1 MTEIDGRVVVVTGG
15 ASGIGR
21 ALVQEFSARGAIVI
35 VADRDLDA
43 ARRVSDAITA
53 RPGGRAR
60 AMEVDVAD
68 ASSVER
74 LRDAVLGEVG
84 AVHVVCNNAG
94 IAHTS
99 PILASKA
106 ADWRRVIDVNLLGVV
121 HGILAF
127 APVLVAQAEGH
138 VLNTASMA
146 GFVAGNGLASYDAS
160 KHAVVALSENLW
172 RELHGT
178 GVGVSLLVPAY
189 VDTPLFAN
197 ATGDESARR
206 TLATTTARWGADAA
220 QVASVAVDAVEADR
234 FWVFTHPDTVGM
246 TAIKGEYARS
256 GEPPADPFRG
266 PGSVPSPPAAPQAVA
281 APAAAPRRDP
291 SEEPAR

>member
-1 MTEIDGRVVVVTGG
+1 MTELDGRVVVVTGG

-21 ALVQEFSARGAIVI
+21 ALVREFSVRGAIVV
-35 VADRDLDA
+35 VADRDLAA
-43 ARRVSDAITA
+43 ARAVADAITA
-53 RPGGRAR
+53 RPGGRAS

-74 LRDAVLGEVG
+74 LRDAVVEKVG

-94 IAHTS
+94 VAHTS
-99 PILASKA
+99 PILGSTA

-121 HGILAF
+121 HGVLAF
-127 APVLVAQAEGH
+127 APVFVAQGEGH

-189 VDTPLFAN
+189 VDTPLFTN
-197 ATGDESARR
+197 ATGDDAARR

-220 QVASVAVDAVEADR
+220 QVAAVAADAVEADR
-234 FWVFTHPDTVGM
+234 FWVFTHPDTVAM
-246 TAIKGEYARS
+246 TAIKSEYARA
-256 GEPPADPFRG
+256 GAPPADPFRG
-266 PGSVPSPPAAPQAVA
+266 PGSVPSPPAAPQAVVSS
-281 APAAAPRRDP
+281 PARP